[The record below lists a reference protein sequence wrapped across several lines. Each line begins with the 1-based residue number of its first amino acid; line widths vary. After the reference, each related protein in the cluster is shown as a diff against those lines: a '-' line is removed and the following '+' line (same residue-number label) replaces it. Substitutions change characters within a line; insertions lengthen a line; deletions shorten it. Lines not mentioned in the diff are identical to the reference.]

1 MSTRDELFAVLERAI
16 VGKTSIVGAREATQA
31 VINAGWRPPAREIT
45 TVEELEALPNNEERA
60 IPQEA
65 VEAAARVMKPRQF
78 EPDYTPLGM
87 WSDLE
92 QMHEIAELD
101 RDMTRDRVRD
111 ILTAALP
118 AIEKEIRAQ
127 AAADIW
133 EYWDACGDLIDNHNS
148 ARLAIDAVA
157 ARIAEGESE

>member
-1 MSTRDELFAVLERAI
+1 M
-16 VGKTSIVGAREATQA
+16 
-31 VINAGWRPPAREIT
+31 N
-45 TVEELEALPNNEERA
+45 
-60 IPQEA
+60 IPEEA

-111 ILTAALP
+111 ILTAAYP
-118 AIEKEIRAQ
+118 SIEKQIRAEVAAEIRVEMRRHDTAQ
-127 AAADIW
+127 IGFSAIG
-133 EYWDACGDLIDNHNS
+133 DAYAH
-148 ARLAIDAVA
+148 A
-157 ARIAEGESE
+157 ARIAEGARLMDMRMKPCAKCGHGKSLHLTHGCHKTWTKRGQTFAGIGTYTEWCRCDGYQEKEQA

>member
-1 MSTRDELFAVLERAI
+1 M
-16 VGKTSIVGAREATQA
+16 
-31 VINAGWRPPAREIT
+31 N
-45 TVEELEALPNNEERA
+45 

-65 VEAAARVMKPRQF
+65 VEEAARVMKPRQF

-118 AIEKEIRAQ
+118 HIEKEIRMQ
-127 AAADIW
+127 IAA
-133 EYWDACGDLIDNHNS
+133 EMKRRDNDYLKFANRFGGYYMGLQS
-148 ARLAIDAVA
+148 AFHEA
-157 ARIAEGESE
+157 ARIAEGANHA

>member
-1 MSTRDELFAVLERAI
+1 MT
-16 VGKTSIVGAREATQA
+16 
-31 VINAGWRPPAREIT
+31 
-45 TVEELEALPNNEERA
+45 

-127 AAADIW
+127 VSQMPAPEDDGGDAA
-133 EYWDACGDLIDNHNS
+133 
-148 ARLAIDAVA
+148 
-157 ARIAEGESE
+157 

>member
-1 MSTRDELFAVLERAI
+1 MSARDKLAEIISDAENCTDEEGSWALPEDVADAVVA
-16 VGKTSIVGAREATQA
+16 
-31 VINAGWRPPAREIT
+31 AGWRPPAREIT

-78 EPDYTPLGM
+78 EPNYTPLGM

-127 AAADIW
+127 VSQMPAPEDDGGDAA
-133 EYWDACGDLIDNHNS
+133 
-148 ARLAIDAVA
+148 
-157 ARIAEGESE
+157 

>member
-1 MSTRDELFAVLERAI
+1 MT
-16 VGKTSIVGAREATQA
+16 
-31 VINAGWRPPAREIT
+31 
-45 TVEELEALPNNEERA
+45 

-78 EPDYTPLGM
+78 EPNYTPLGM

-118 AIEKEIRAQ
+118 AIEKQIRAEVAAEIRVEMRRHDTAQ
-127 AAADIW
+127 IGFSAIG
-133 EYWDACGDLIDNHNS
+133 DAYAH
-148 ARLAIDAVA
+148 A
-157 ARIAEGESE
+157 ARIARGKEQA